1 MPSALTRLTLRRERR
16 SILAWSLGGGCL
28 TLYCILMFNTMY
40 ATVEERQ
47 AAALTYSTPAAAVFT
62 GPGFGMDAAAP
73 TAPSMGA
80 LFAAQALGWLALVAA
95 LMGVLM
101 VVSRTRGDEEGGP
114 SELLRSAPVGRGAS
128 ARAALSSTVLAG
140 VVMSGMCSLAALAGG
155 LDPGGCLVVGLGL
168 LLVTLAAAGSG
179 LVLAA
184 LAPSARSARGCGLM
198 LVLVWFLLRGLGDA
212 GSSGGADSTDSA
224 DSAVSL
230 LSWLTPIGLIQQSR
244 VYVDLRWAPLGLL
257 AGVAVVLVWA
267 GLVLHARRELGEG
280 LVASAGSRRTRRR
293 GPASAPGL
301 ALRTSAS
308 LRGWWAMGGLVFGLT
323 YGIFAPT
330 VEDSFQQMVADNPAM
345 QAFFGDQLSVQSY
358 LSMIIGYGGILAAA
372 CSVALAGAVVG
383 EEGRGLTAAVL
394 SAPVSRRQ
402 WLAARVLVLAC
413 GSAGVLAAIAL
424 GLAVGAVPSLCAQ
437 DSSATAEPWVLVGG
451 IAAGLAAQL
460 PAGLLAGAWLL
471 ALHALAPRLARPL
484 GWGAYLLALGISVL
498 GPVARA
504 PQWVLDLSPFTHVP
518 HLPVLEAGTAG
529 ASGGARLLLGA
540 GGPWAGP
547 AVCLALA
554 VALVAVAG
562 TAGNRRDLTA

>member
-128 ARAALSSTVLAG
+128 ARAALSATVLAG
-140 VVMSGMCSLAALAGG
+140 VVMSGLCSLAALAGG

-212 GSSGGADSTDSA
+212 GSSGGADSTDST

-257 AGVAVVLVWA
+257 TGVAVVLLWA

-280 LVASAGSRRTRRR
+280 LVASAGSWRSRRR
-293 GPASAPGL
+293 GPAGALGL

-383 EEGRGLTAAVL
+383 EEGRGLTATVL

-424 GLAVGAVPSLCAQ
+424 GLAVGAVPSLSVQ

-529 ASGGARLLLGA
+529 ASEGVRLLLGP
-540 GGPWAGP
+540 GGPWVGP
-547 AVCLALA
+547 GVCLVLA
-554 VALVAVAG
+554 VMLLLVAGA
-562 TAGNRRDLTA
+562 AGNRRDLTA